1 MYIDQAT
8 KIALSSTNLMRR
20 KAWDD
25 KENPFHEYYILLDW
39 AVYFYY
45 AFDGRTY
52 EPDQFWSPS
61 LDDLIADDWEVVE

>member
-25 KENPFHEYYILLDW
+25 KENPFHEYYISLDW
-39 AVYFYY
+39 AAYFQNG
-45 AFDGRTY
+45 FDGKIY
-52 EPDQFWSPS
+52 GSKQLWSPS
-61 LDDLIADDWEVVE
+61 LDDLIADDWEAVE

>member
-1 MYIDQAT
+1 
-8 KIALSSTNLMRR
+8 MRR

-25 KENPFHEYYILLDW
+25 KENPFHEYYVLLDW
-39 AVYFYY
+39 AVYFYQG
-45 AFDGRTY
+45 FDGRTY